1 MLAREREKDH
11 VRRRRRSRRHR
22 HPLLFFLLPFLLLHL
37 SHPCLH
43 RSALLSGSRV
53 YLRCR
58 RRRCRHL
65 CSRCDFM
72 LDHARRHTRDVC
84 WAVRSIA
91 FGPNV
96 CNSDSKPHTT
106 HTHLRSPCIY
116 VRKHINGHAWLRD
129 SKRTRSAKDTAQ
141 CTCAY
146 LNTRTRVCSALVE
159 DTVTHALSDSRGTKE
174 EEEKEA
180 PGGGMSVRMR
190 FRCSAMSC

>member
-1 MLAREREKDH
+1 MLAREREKDR

-72 LDHARRHTRDVC
+72 LDHARRHTYVGLYVQSHLDRTC
-84 WAVRSIA
+84 ATPTQNRIQ
-91 FGPNV
+91 
-96 CNSDSKPHTT
+96 HT
-106 HTHLRSPCIY
+106 HTHTCDHLAYMYASILMDTHGCAI
-116 VRKHINGHAWLRD
+116 VNAHA
-129 SKRTRSAKDTAQ
+129 
-141 CTCAY
+141 
-146 LNTRTRVCSALVE
+146 
-159 DTVTHALSDSRGTKE
+159 
-174 EEEKEA
+174 
-180 PGGGMSVRMR
+180 P
-190 FRCSAMSC
+190 

>member
-1 MLAREREKDH
+1 MCTCVAAA
-11 VRRRRRSRRHR
+11 VAAAT
-22 HPLLFFLLPFLLLHL
+22 
-37 SHPCLH
+37 
-43 RSALLSGSRV
+43 SAPAV
-53 YLRCR
+53 T
-58 RRRCRHL
+58 L
-65 CSRCDFM
+65 CSTMHADIRATYVGLYVQSH
-72 LDHARRHTRDVC
+72 LDRTCATPTRNRIQHT
-84 WAVRSIA
+84 
-91 FGPNV
+91 
-96 CNSDSKPHTT
+96 HT

-146 LNTRTRVCSALVE
+146 LNTRTRVCSVLIE
-159 DTVTHALSDSRGTKE
+159 DAVTHALSDSRGTKEEE